1 MVRTGNKKACNKV
14 GLLCKRISNY
24 QETDG
29 GNDKGQEK
37 MKKKSRSYRPCMHGS
52 IFDQSCK
59 MKIIMVGKQ
68 WRRRIRPYQENYD
81 CGNNKG
87 WKIVEETNPNLGL
100 NLA

>member
-37 MKKKSRSYRPCMHGS
+37 MKKR
-52 IFDQSCK
+52 
-59 MKIIMVGKQ
+59 VGAIDLA
-68 WRRRIRPYQENYD
+68 W
-81 CGNNKG
+81 
-87 WKIVEETNPNLGL
+87 VNL
-100 NLA
+100 